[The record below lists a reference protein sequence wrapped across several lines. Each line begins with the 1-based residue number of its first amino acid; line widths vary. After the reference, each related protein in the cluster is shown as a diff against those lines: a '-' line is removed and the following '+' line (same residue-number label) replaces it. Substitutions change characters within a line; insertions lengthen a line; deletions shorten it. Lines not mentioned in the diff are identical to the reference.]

1 MGKNLLVLGM
11 STLPIRRDNEEIISN
26 KCCWESLSEK
36 AGSLG
41 ECRKEIEYYSQ
52 LEPVSKMIMERE
64 KNLNKIIIFAT
75 PETQKKVRFKYQG
88 QREKRKCCRFLS
100 FKNRRG
106 NARSGVID

>member
-64 KNLNKIIIFAT
+64 KKSEQNYYLCDSGDTEKSQIQISGA
-75 PETQKKVRFKYQG
+75 G
-88 QREKRKCCRFLS
+88 EKRKCCRFLS

>member
-1 MGKNLLVLGM
+1 MVLGM

-36 AGSLG
+36 VGSLG

-75 PETQKKVRFKYQG
+75 PETQKKSDSNIRG
-88 QREKRKCCRFLS
+88 RRKTKVL
-100 FKNRRG
+100 
-106 NARSGVID
+106 

>member
-1 MGKNLLVLGM
+1 M
-11 STLPIRRDNEEIISN
+11 STLPIRRNNEEIISN

-36 AGSLG
+36 AGSMG
-41 ECRKEIEYYSQ
+41 ESRKEIEYYSQ

-64 KNLNKIIIFAT
+64 KIWTKLLFCDSGDTEKSQIPISGA
-75 PETQKKVRFKYQG
+75 G
-88 QREKRKCCRFLS
+88 EKRKCCRFLS

>member
-1 MGKNLLVLGM
+1 M
-11 STLPIRRDNEEIISN
+11 
-26 KCCWESLSEK
+26 
-36 AGSLG
+36 G

-88 QREKRKCCRFLS
+88 QEKNESAVDFYLS
-100 FKNRRG
+100 RIE
-106 NARSGVID
+106 GVTQDQVLLINVTDDNSIEAIF